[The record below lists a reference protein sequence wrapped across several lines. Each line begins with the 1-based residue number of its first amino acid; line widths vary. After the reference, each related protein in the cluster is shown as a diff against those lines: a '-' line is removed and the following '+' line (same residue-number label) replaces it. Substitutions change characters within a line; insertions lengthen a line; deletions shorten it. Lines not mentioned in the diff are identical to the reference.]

1 MLLSKSFV
9 PILKNNPSEAKIKS
23 HQLMLRVG
31 MIKQASA
38 GIYSWLPLGF
48 KIMKKIE
55 EIVRQEQNK
64 IGAQEILMPTI
75 QSSEIWKESGRY
87 EDYGEEMLR
96 IKDRQNREMLYGP
109 TNEEQVTEIFRSS
122 LKSYKSL
129 PQLLYH
135 IQWKFR
141 DEIRPRFGIM
151 RGREFYMKDAYSF
164 DVSDEEAFYS
174 YNKFFLS
181 YLRTFKRLALTA
193 IPMAAD
199 TGPIGGNLSHEF
211 IILADTG
218 ESKIFT
224 DKRIFDLN
232 SNDTELEKNS
242 LQQMRKKY
250 EQYYSVTDEKFNKD
264 EFEKVVSEENRLIT
278 KGIEVGHIFYF
289 GDKYSKAMG
298 ASVDLPGGKKD
309 FVKMGSYGIGVS
321 RLVGAIIEAKFD
333 DKNEIMKWPL
343 SVAPYDI
350 ALVPMI
356 NKNDTSALD
365 KAVNINKEL
374 IKNNI
379 DALID
384 DTDENYSSKIKK
396 MNLIGAPYQII
407 IGKKSEGDLLEFKE
421 IGEETQNLSLT
432 KIIEI
437 IKNKKLKLISN
448 LEKEITLRFL
458 KARKNDGFLNVIS
471 IFSFIGI
478 SLGVAVLII
487 VMSVMNG
494 FRTELINKI
503 VGFNSHLTIK
513 SYDQLIDKSK
523 IESND
528 LKLISQYALFSNSG
542 EAIILKNETSKGIV
556 LRGYQSDDFSKLEII
571 KNKNFKGNKINLEK
585 NNISIGNELSFSLNL
600 KIGDEITILS
610 PSGVQTIIGSMP
622 KQKTFI
628 VTSIFNSGLAEFDN
642 NIALINLSTLE
653 DFFGFKQE
661 QRNLEIYLKNPKN
674 IEKQKFVFQKV
685 YDQELIYSWADMN
698 SSLFSALKVE
708 RNVMFI
714 ILSLI
719 IIVAAFNIIS
729 GLTILVKNKTKDI
742 AILKSIGVL
751 NKSIVKIFFLIG
763 IIIGTSAT
771 IFGIFLGVTFSLY
784 VENLRQFLSSTFN
797 ISLFPEEIYFL
808 SKMPSEINLNSIL
821 IISICSIFITIVV
834 SIFPALKAAKLDPIK
849 ALKYE

>member
-264 EFEKVVSEENRLIT
+264 EFEKVVSGENRLIT

-437 IKNKKLKLISN
+437 IK
-448 LEKEITLRFL
+448 
-458 KARKNDGFLNVIS
+458 
-471 IFSFIGI
+471 
-478 SLGVAVLII
+478 
-487 VMSVMNG
+487 
-494 FRTELINKI
+494 
-503 VGFNSHLTIK
+503 
-513 SYDQLIDKSK
+513 
-523 IESND
+523 
-528 LKLISQYALFSNSG
+528 
-542 EAIILKNETSKGIV
+542 
-556 LRGYQSDDFSKLEII
+556 
-571 KNKNFKGNKINLEK
+571 
-585 NNISIGNELSFSLNL
+585 
-600 KIGDEITILS
+600 
-610 PSGVQTIIGSMP
+610 
-622 KQKTFI
+622 KQK
-628 VTSIFNSGLAEFDN
+628 N
-642 NIALINLSTLE
+642 
-653 DFFGFKQE
+653 
-661 QRNLEIYLKNPKN
+661 
-674 IEKQKFVFQKV
+674 
-685 YDQELIYSWADMN
+685 
-698 SSLFSALKVE
+698 
-708 RNVMFI
+708 
-714 ILSLI
+714 
-719 IIVAAFNIIS
+719 
-729 GLTILVKNKTKDI
+729 
-742 AILKSIGVL
+742 
-751 NKSIVKIFFLIG
+751 
-763 IIIGTSAT
+763 
-771 IFGIFLGVTFSLY
+771 
-784 VENLRQFLSSTFN
+784 
-797 ISLFPEEIYFL
+797 
-808 SKMPSEINLNSIL
+808 
-821 IISICSIFITIVV
+821 
-834 SIFPALKAAKLDPIK
+834 
-849 ALKYE
+849 

>member
-181 YLRTFKRLALTA
+181 YLRTFKRLDLTA

-350 ALVPMI
+350 ALIPMI
-356 NKNDTSALD
+356 NKNDTSAID
-365 KAVNINKEL
+365 KAININKEL

-384 DTDENYSSKIKK
+384 DTEENFSSKIKK

-432 KIIEI
+432 KIIE
-437 IKNKKLKLISN
+437 
-448 LEKEITLRFL
+448 
-458 KARKNDGFLNVIS
+458 
-471 IFSFIGI
+471 
-478 SLGVAVLII
+478 
-487 VMSVMNG
+487 
-494 FRTELINKI
+494 
-503 VGFNSHLTIK
+503 TIK
-513 SYDQLIDKSK
+513 
-523 IESND
+523 
-528 LKLISQYALFSNSG
+528 
-542 EAIILKNETSKGIV
+542 
-556 LRGYQSDDFSKLEII
+556 
-571 KNKNFKGNKINLEK
+571 
-585 NNISIGNELSFSLNL
+585 
-600 KIGDEITILS
+600 
-610 PSGVQTIIGSMP
+610 
-622 KQKTFI
+622 KQK
-628 VTSIFNSGLAEFDN
+628 N
-642 NIALINLSTLE
+642 
-653 DFFGFKQE
+653 
-661 QRNLEIYLKNPKN
+661 
-674 IEKQKFVFQKV
+674 
-685 YDQELIYSWADMN
+685 
-698 SSLFSALKVE
+698 
-708 RNVMFI
+708 
-714 ILSLI
+714 
-719 IIVAAFNIIS
+719 
-729 GLTILVKNKTKDI
+729 
-742 AILKSIGVL
+742 
-751 NKSIVKIFFLIG
+751 
-763 IIIGTSAT
+763 
-771 IFGIFLGVTFSLY
+771 
-784 VENLRQFLSSTFN
+784 
-797 ISLFPEEIYFL
+797 
-808 SKMPSEINLNSIL
+808 
-821 IISICSIFITIVV
+821 
-834 SIFPALKAAKLDPIK
+834 
-849 ALKYE
+849 